1 VASSPTDPGSVPAD
15 PKTDHEAEDG
25 YVPTT
30 DDGYTDVCSYNN
42 DTC

>member
-1 VASSPTDPGSVPAD
+1 MAPSPTDPGSAQAD
-15 PKTDHEAEDG
+15 SAADHEDEDA

-30 DDGYTDVCSYNN
+30 DDGYNDVDSYND